1 MVEKHSLAV
10 DDDPMMR
17 QLIADYLSGH
27 GFRVSAV
34 ARGQEMAHAIEEDV
48 VDLIVLDLKLA
59 EEDGLQLVRAEDDVE
74 PADHHR
80 NRPPAGRGRPHRR
93 SRARRR

>member
-1 MVEKHSLAV
+1 MVEKHILAV

-27 GFRVSAV
+27 GFRLSAV
-34 ARGQEMAHAIEEDV
+34 ARGHEMARVVEEDV

-59 EEDGLQLVRAEDDVE
+59 EEDGLQLVRELRMRWSLPICAASSRRT
-74 PADHHR
+74 PAR
-80 NRPPAGRGRPHRR
+80 L
-93 SRARRR
+93 S